1 MSYTFDGANKL
12 IIIDNGVTSF
22 SVSDLY
28 SRWKDWFAQS
38 DNSKYET
45 AFANSVGGNPLGG
58 GIELGSYYF
67 LQNGWVIRPQEA
79 NHTLEVTGNLY
90 PIPDTA
96 SLFTGT
102 VGSFQVSIIQR
113 NSSLTQRAAPTEIAT
128 QVWSTDL
135 SGAQTQDTAGDVV
148 KKGKQSAAA
157 AAALSAQ
164 ANQRRLFSVMSEQ
177 EFWQEFYDL
186 GKSAGA
192 KFPELV
198 AAQAALESGWGQHT
212 SGKNNY
218 FGIKGHPGTVVETQE
233 WSGIKFITIEAEFRD
248 FRDKQECVQH
258 LVDRWYKD
266 WRGYEGVNRA
276 STEQEAA
283 KLLKE
288 EGYATDP
295 DYPKKL
301 IEIMN
306 KYHSKPAKPE
316 EGCFLVRAALY
327 YAGEPHQDAA
337 LEALWD
343 KLGNKDREEFKAAY
357 RGSEKP
363 YTQFLGYSSDGVYL
377 DVPYFYQRDA
387 KNGHGERMC
396 FSSSMA
402 MALDYW
408 DPNVIEGDDDW
419 YLEQVLRHGDTISS
433 VAQMQTARSLG
444 FNVEFH
450 MDGSQSDIEELL
462 LKNIP
467 VPIGVLHRGHVNNPS
482 GGGHWVCIIGMTDTH
497 FFVHDPFGEM
507 DLVNGGYVS
516 TGPEDGF
523 AQKYSKENLMKR
535 WTIENDSDGWY
546 VELKE

>member
-1 MSYTFDGANKL
+1 MS
-12 IIIDNGVTSF
+12 
-22 SVSDLY
+22 
-28 SRWKDWFAQS
+28 
-38 DNSKYET
+38 
-45 AFANSVGGNPLGG
+45 
-58 GIELGSYYF
+58 
-67 LQNGWVIRPQEA
+67 
-79 NHTLEVTGNLY
+79 
-90 PIPDTA
+90 
-96 SLFTGT
+96 
-102 VGSFQVSIIQR
+102 
-113 NSSLTQRAAPTEIAT
+113 
-128 QVWSTDL
+128 
-135 SGAQTQDTAGDVV
+135 
-148 KKGKQSAAA
+148 KQS
-157 AAALSAQ
+157 
-164 ANQRRLFSVMSEQ
+164 
-177 EFWQEFYDL
+177 FWQEFYGL
-186 GKSAGA
+186 GEVAGA

-218 FGIKGHPGTVVETQE
+218 FGIKGHPGTVVETKE
-233 WSGIKFITIEAEFRD
+233 WMGIKFITIEAEFRD
-248 FRDKQECVQH
+248 FRDKQECVQY

-283 KLLKE
+283 MLLKS

-306 KYHSKPAKPE
+306 KYHSKPAEPE
-316 EGCFLVRAALY
+316 EECFLVRAALY

-337 LEALWD
+337 LEALWG
-343 KLGNKDREEFKAAY
+343 KLDNKDKEEFKAAY

-363 YTQFLGYSSDGVYL
+363 YTQFLGYSSNGVYL

-408 DPNVIEGDDDW
+408 DPDAIEGDDDW
-419 YLEQVLRHGDTISS
+419 YLEQVFKHGDTVSS
-433 VAQMQTARSLG
+433 IAQVQTARSLG

-450 MDGSQSDIEELL
+450 MDGSQSEIEELL
-462 LKNIP
+462 LRNIP
-467 VPIGVLHRGHVNNPS
+467 VPIGVLHRGHVSNPS
-482 GGGHWVCIIGMTDTH
+482 GGGHWVCVIGMTDTH

-507 DLVNGGYVS
+507 DLINGGYVA

-535 WTIENDSDGWY
+535 WTIENGSDGWY